1 MPGRSPQE
9 AFRWPPAPQG
19 GGAAAMSPFRG
30 RLASPTP
37 DAGGRATWRDHL
49 LDIERTWLGLE
60 RPGLPD
66 MIREAG
72 WRRDAAA
79 SYCGR
84 CGRTA
89 GGEET
94 LDPGDAPAA
103 DAGCGACRGRAM
115 TWDRVIRLGEHEG
128 LARAAVLE
136 TKFARARGVGRA
148 LGHELGLA
156 IVEAMGTVAREQ
168 ASGWRQVVVVP
179 MPASRWRRFVRGIDH
194 ASVLAQGVASALGVR
209 HEAWLTRSHRPAQS
223 TLSEASRRRNVAG
236 AMRLSWRGRKRLAE
250 GGGDGVLVLVVD
262 DVMTTGSTM
271 REACRRLAAARSGRV
286 QLWACVVT
294 VAGEGAI

>member
-1 MPGRSPQE
+1 
-9 AFRWPPAPQG
+9 
-19 GGAAAMSPFRG
+19 MSPFRG
-30 RLASPTP
+30 RPSSPP
-37 DAGGRATWRDHL
+37 PGVGDKATWRDHL
-49 LDIERTWLGLE
+49 LDIERAWLGLE
-60 RPGLPD
+60 RPGLAD

-94 LDPGDAPAA
+94 LDPGGASAA

-115 TWDRVIRLGEHEG
+115 MWDRVIRLGEHEG
-128 LARAAVLE
+128 LPRTAVLE
-136 TKFARARGVGRA
+136 TKFARARGLGRA
-148 LGHELGLA
+148 LGHELGHA
-156 IVEAMGTVAREQ
+156 IAEAMARVAREQ
-168 ASGWRQVVVVP
+168 AGGWRQVVVVP

-194 ASVLAQGVASALGVR
+194 ASVLAHGVAHALGVR

-236 AMRLSWRGRKRLAE
+236 AMRLTPRGRERLANA
-250 GGGDGVLVLVVD
+250 GGDGVLVLMVD

-271 REACRRLAAARSGRV
+271 REACRRLAGAGSGGVR
-286 QLWACVVT
+286 LWACVAT
-294 VAGEGAI
+294 VAGEGAT